1 MGFLRCFTQPS
12 PHESV
17 LVTRDCALSSMKDYL
32 GETYGG
38 EPDVQPEAS
47 VFFCS
52 VEQATNELHELA
64 YYCLRVKY

>member
-47 VFFCS
+47 VFFVVLNRLRMS
-52 VEQATNELHELA
+52 YMSWLIIA
-64 YYCLRVKY
+64 YV